1 MAIKQLKMRNYI
13 FQMYLRGSGEIDLY
27 ADKSVLD
34 RHFLITFKDEKELD
48 KFVQFLKSPIERMW
62 NE

>member
-13 FQMYLRGSGEIDLY
+13 FQMYQRGSGEIDLY
-27 ADKSVLD
+27 ADKSVPD

-48 KFVQFLKSPIERMW
+48 KFIQFLKSPIERMW

>member
-1 MAIKQLKMRNYI
+1 MRNYI
-13 FQMYLRGSGEIDLY
+13 FQMYQRGSGEIDLY
-27 ADKSVLD
+27 ADKSVPD

>member
-1 MAIKQLKMRNYI
+1 MEEDEISSIRNELKR
-13 FQMYLRGSGEIDLY
+13 
-27 ADKSVLD
+27 A
-34 RHFLITFKDEKELD
+34 FKDEKELD